1 MFLTQLRQ
9 QLLSSKQRV
18 LLHLQGDRSWA
29 YQWLKAELDQQAEAD
44 VLWFGESDHHSEQT
58 SSVKYLEARLK
69 QYKKYLGQEKE
80 LVIIDVYAGFNPDAF
95 GALAGI
101 VKLGGICVLITPD
114 NAQWANYP
122 DPELTRFCTEPYQIK
137 DIQQYYTARL
147 IQQLDSLDGVV
158 KVSEDQQRS
167 PHFFPRSTKD
177 LTVEQKSITSQLTSL
192 LQGTGKSSLASVIQA
207 DRGRGKSSLLGLV
220 GANILKNSDYE
231 HSQIIVTAPLSA
243 SVQTLF
249 FHCQKA
255 VESFGIE
262 CVVSSNSITTEHG
275 CIQFVAPDK
284 LMLEQPDADFL
295 FVDEAAAIPI
305 QMLKP
310 IINKY
315 QRAVFATT
323 VHGYEGTGRGFEY
336 KLKPLIAKH
345 YQQLTEFTLAQ
356 PIRWYSDDFLEANVN
371 RLLALD
377 VNLPVCDNQNISG
390 VSFNTWS
397 SAQLQNDEQKLMQ
410 IFSLLVNAHYRTSP
424 ADLRQILDGPN
435 ISVVTLEMGADTVA
449 AALIGLEGALPD
461 ELTEQIWQGRRRP
474 RGHLFPQSLIAHS
487 GFKSAGKYSYHRII
501 RIATHPALQRQGLG
515 RQLLEEIEAWSKS
528 KNIDFICTSYG
539 YAEDLY
545 RFWLTAG
552 METARVGLKQE
563 ASTGEYSVLMLKP
576 LTPINVD
583 FYKQI
588 LARFKQM
595 WSIEIDFK
603 LRDMDIEIP
612 VEQVVEQLDVQDM
625 ADLQA
630 FSEHF
635 RSLNTC
641 LLAMCRFV
649 YTTSEMPNITIPPLI
664 LDKSSAQYTDK
675 QLIDKY
681 DFTGEKQLIAK
692 LRELWRVLLQHAAVE
707 VDPQSSSKQP

>member
-18 LLHLQGDRSWA
+18 LLHLQGDRAWA
-29 YQWLKAELDQQAEAD
+29 YQWLKAELDQQAE
-44 VLWFGESDHHSEQT
+44 VLWFGELEHNSKQI
-58 SSVKYLEARLK
+58 SSAKYLEARLK

-80 LVIIDVYAGFNPDAF
+80 LVVIDAYAGFNPDAF
-95 GALAGI
+95 GGLAGI
-101 VKLGGICVLITPD
+101 VKLGGVCVLLTPE
-114 NAQWANYP
+114 NAQWLDYP
-122 DPELTRFCTEPYQIK
+122 DPELTRLCTEPYQIE
-137 DIQQYYTARL
+137 DIEQYYTARL

-158 KVSEDQQRS
+158 KVSEDQQIS
-167 PHFFPRSTKD
+167 PHFSPRSSKD
-177 LTVEQKSITSQLTSL
+177 LTVDQQKLTSQLTYL
-192 LQGTGKSSLASVIQA
+192 LQDSEKTSLASVIQA

-220 GANILKNSDYE
+220 GANILINSDSKY
-231 HSQIIVTAPLSA
+231 SQIIVTAPLSA

-249 FHCQKA
+249 FHCQQA
-255 VESFGIE
+255 IQRCEIE
-262 CVVSSNSITTEHG
+262 CEVSSNRIATEYG
-275 CIQFVAPDK
+275 CIQFVAPDN
-284 LMLEQPDADFL
+284 LMLEQPEADFL

-310 IINKY
+310 IISKY
-315 QRAVFATT
+315 SRAVFATT

-336 KLKPLIAKH
+336 KLKPLLAKS
-345 YQQLTEFTLAQ
+345 YDQLTELTLSQ

-377 VNLPVCDNQNISG
+377 VNLPVCKNKKISC
-390 VSFNTWS
+390 VSFSTWS
-397 SAQLQNDEQKLMQ
+397 SVQLRDDEQKLMQ

-435 ISVVTLEMGADTVA
+435 ISVVTLEMGTDTVA

-487 GFKSAGKYSYHRII
+487 GFKSSGKYSYNRII

-515 RQLLEEIEAWSKS
+515 SQLIEEIETWSKS

-545 RFWLTAG
+545 RFWLTTG

-576 LTPINVD
+576 LKSSSTD
-583 FYKQI
+583 FYQQI
-588 LARFKQM
+588 TARFKQI
-595 WSIEIDFK
+595 WSIEVGFK
-603 LRDMDIEIP
+603 LREMDIQIP
-612 VEQVVEQLDVQDM
+612 VEKITAQLDAQDI
-625 ADLQA
+625 ADLRA

-641 LLAMCRFV
+641 LLAMHRFV
-649 YTTSEMPNITIPPLI
+649 YTSNQKPNITVPPLI

-681 DFTGEKQLIAK
+681 SFTGEKQLIAK
-692 LRELWRVLLQHAAVE
+692 LRELWRALLQHTAVE